1 MEILIVED
9 DFISRNLLK
18 KMLIEMGHQV
28 VETENGRQAW
38 ELLLK
43 RPIYLVIADWMMPEM
58 DGLELC
64 RNIRRV
70 SFDGYIYIVVLTSK
84 DRRKDLVEVFQAGA
98 DDYIPKPF
106 DPEELKARVATGLR
120 VVELESRHKKMQ
132 NILLE
137 SRNKLRTV
145 IDALQEEII
154 AIDRDYS
161 IVTVNKA
168 FALRLGAKAEE
179 MIGRRCFDEG
189 DEIVAPH
196 SFLLDLRPLVEAV
209 FDKGAPQHL
218 LYTYRDEQGAISYK
232 QIQGLPI
239 AHADR
244 GGVAQALIVSK
255 DITEDRRKTGEINAL
270 NEKVIG
276 IAAEVEARN
285 ASLASAM
292 KRLEATQAQ
301 MVQSEKM
308 AIIGQL
314 AAGVAHE
321 INNPTGF
328 VSINLKTLDGYHG
341 QLSALL
347 AGHQELLQALQ
358 APASRALQDDIK
370 VKIDAIKALEAEIDA
385 NFLINDSRDLIRDC
399 REGTDR
405 IKKIVLDLKA
415 FAHPGEEAL
424 QSTDINKGLE
434 STLNVVHNELKFK
447 ATVTTELGLL
457 PMVQGYPQQLN
468 QVFMNILVNAA
479 QAIESRGEIHI
490 KTQKAED
497 GLVEIVISDTGCGI
511 PEENIPRI
519 FEPFFTTKE
528 QGKGTGLGLNIAHNI
543 IKKHNGVI
551 AVQSQVGKGS
561 TFTIRLPAEP

>member
-18 KMLIEMGHQV
+18 RMLMEMGHQV

-70 SFDGYIYIVVLTSK
+70 AFDGYIYIVVLTSK
-84 DRRKDLVEVFQAGA
+84 DRRKDLMEVFQAGA

-106 DPEELKARVATGLR
+106 DPEELKARVSTGLR
-120 VVELESRHKKMQ
+120 VVDLEARHKKMQ

-154 AIDRDYS
+154 ALDRDYT
-161 IVTVNKA
+161 IVSVNKA
-168 FALRLGAKAEE
+168 FAQRLGVKAEE
-179 MIGRRCFDEG
+179 MIGQRCFDDDGETC
-189 DEIVAPH
+189 VAH
-196 SFLLDLRPLVEAV
+196 SSLLDLRPLVDAV
-209 FDKGAPQHL
+209 FEKGSVQHL

-232 QIQGLPI
+232 QIEGLPI
-239 AHADR
+239 TQQDQA
-244 GGVAQALIVSK
+244 GVAQALIVSK
-255 DITEDRRKTGEINAL
+255 DITDDRRKTSEIITL
-270 NEKVIG
+270 NEKVQD
-276 IAAEVEARN
+276 IAAEVVAKNE
-285 ASLASAM
+285 SLDSAL
-292 KRLEATQAQ
+292 KRLETTQAQ

-308 AIIGQL
+308 AIVGQL

-328 VSINLKTLDGYHG
+328 VSLNLKTLGGY
-341 QLSALL
+341 LDNLRALL
-347 AGHQELLQALQ
+347 AMHGELLRLLQ
-358 APASRALQDDIK
+358 LSPTAKGNEIE
-370 VKIDAIKALEAEIDA
+370 VKIKAIEAFEKEIDA
-385 NFLINDSRDLIRDC
+385 DFLLKDSQDLIRDC
-399 REGTDR
+399 RDGTER
-405 IKKIVLDLKA
+405 IKKIVLDLKD

-434 STLNVVHNELKFK
+434 STLNVAHNELKFK
-447 ATVTTELGLL
+447 ATVQTELGAI
-457 PMVQGYPQQLN
+457 PFVQGYPQQLN

-479 QAIESRGEIHI
+479 QAIESRGEIRI
-490 KTQKAED
+490 KTQKA
-497 GLVEIVISDTGCGI
+497 GKGFVEVIISDTGCGI
-511 PEENIPRI
+511 PEENISRI
-519 FEPFFTTKE
+519 FDPFFTTKE
-528 QGKGTGLGLNIAHNI
+528 LGKGTGLGLNIANNI

-551 AVQSQVGKGS
+551 DVKSQVGQGT
-561 TFTIRLPAEP
+561 TFTIRLPAEA

>member
-18 KMLIEMGHQV
+18 KMLMEMGHQV

-70 SFDGYIYIVVLTSK
+70 AFDGYIYIVVLTSK

-120 VVELESRHKKMQ
+120 IVDLEARHKKMQ
-132 NILLE
+132 NILVE

-154 AIDRDYS
+154 ALDRDYTIIS
-161 IVTVNKA
+161 VNQA
-168 FALRLGAKAEE
+168 FAQRLGVKAEE
-179 MIGRRCFDEG
+179 MIGQRCFDED
-189 DEIVAPH
+189 DEACAAYAAL
-196 SFLLDLRPLVEAV
+196 FDLRPLVDAV
-209 FDKGAPQHL
+209 FEKGSAQHL
-218 LYTYRDEQGAISYK
+218 LHTYRDAQGAISYK
-232 QIQGLPI
+232 QIDALPI
-239 AHADR
+239 TKQDQV
-244 GGVAQALIVSK
+244 GVIQALIVSK
-255 DITEDRRKTGEINAL
+255 DITEDRRKSSEIHHL
-270 NEKVIG
+270 NEKVQG
-276 IAAEVEARN
+276 IAAEVVAKN
-285 ASLASAM
+285 ASLDSAL
-292 KRLEATQAQ
+292 KRLETTQAQ

-328 VSINLKTLDGYHG
+328 VSLNLKTLSGYHDHLG
-341 QLSALL
+341 ALL
-347 AGHQELLQALQ
+347 AKHRELKDLLQLPPTVEKGVIEA
-358 APASRALQDDIK
+358 
-370 VKIDAIKALEAEIDA
+370 KIHSIEAFEKEIDVD
-385 NFLINDSRDLIRDC
+385 FMLNDSKDLIRDC
-399 REGTDR
+399 REGTER
-405 IKKIVLDLKA
+405 IKKIVLDLKD

-424 QSTDINKGLE
+424 QATDVNKGLE
-434 STLNVVHNELKFK
+434 STLNVAHNELKFK
-447 ATVTTELGLL
+447 ATVQTELGAI
-457 PMVQGYPQQLN
+457 PFVQGYPQQLN

-479 QAIESRGEIHI
+479 QAIDTRGEIRI
-490 KTQKAED
+490 KTRKAED
-497 GLVEIVISDTGCGI
+497 GFVEVIISDTGCGI
-511 PEENIPRI
+511 LEENLSRI
-519 FEPFFTTKE
+519 FDPFFTTKKL
-528 QGKGTGLGLNIAHNI
+528 GKGTGLGLNIANNI
-543 IKKHNGVI
+543 VKKHNGVI
-551 AVQSQVGKGS
+551 EVTSRVGQGT
-561 TFTIRLPAEP
+561 TFTIRLPAEA

>member
-18 KMLIEMGHQV
+18 RMLMEMGHQV

-70 SFDGYIYIVVLTSK
+70 AFDGYIYIVVLTSK
-84 DRRKDLVEVFQAGA
+84 DRRKDLMEVFQAGA

-106 DPEELKARVATGLR
+106 DPEELKARVSTGLR
-120 VVELESRHKKMQ
+120 VVDLEARHKKMQ

-145 IDALQEEII
+145 IDALHEEII
-154 AIDRDYS
+154 ALDRDYT
-161 IVTVNKA
+161 IVSVNKA
-168 FALRLGAKAEE
+168 FAQRLGVKAEE
-179 MIGRRCFDEG
+179 MIGQRCFDDDGETC
-189 DEIVAPH
+189 VAH
-196 SFLLDLRPLVEAV
+196 SSLLDLRPLVDAV
-209 FDKGAPQHL
+209 FEKGSVQHL

-232 QIQGLPI
+232 QIEGLPI
-239 AHADR
+239 TQQDQA
-244 GGVAQALIVSK
+244 GVAQALIVSK
-255 DITEDRRKTGEINAL
+255 DITDDRRKTSEIITL
-270 NEKVIG
+270 NEKVQD
-276 IAAEVEARN
+276 IAAEVVAKNE
-285 ASLASAM
+285 SLDSAL
-292 KRLEATQAQ
+292 KRLETTQAQ

-308 AIIGQL
+308 AIVGQL

-328 VSINLKTLDGYHG
+328 VSLNLKTLGGY
-341 QLSALL
+341 LDNLRALL
-347 AGHQELLQALQ
+347 AMHGELLRLLQ
-358 APASRALQDDIK
+358 LSPTAKGNEIE
-370 VKIDAIKALEAEIDA
+370 VKIKAIEAFEKEIDA
-385 NFLINDSRDLIRDC
+385 DFLLKDSQDLIRDC
-399 REGTDR
+399 RDGTER
-405 IKKIVLDLKA
+405 IKKIVLDLKD

-434 STLNVVHNELKFK
+434 STLNVAHNELKFK
-447 ATVTTELGLL
+447 ATVQTELGAI
-457 PMVQGYPQQLN
+457 PFVQGYPQQLN

-479 QAIESRGEIHI
+479 QAIESRGEIRI
-490 KTQKAED
+490 KTQKA
-497 GLVEIVISDTGCGI
+497 GKGFVEVIISDTGCGI
-511 PEENIPRI
+511 PEENISRI
-519 FEPFFTTKE
+519 FDPFFTTKE
-528 QGKGTGLGLNIAHNI
+528 LGKGTGLGLNIANNI

-551 AVQSQVGKGS
+551 DVKSQVGQGT
-561 TFTIRLPAEP
+561 TFTIRLPAET

>member
-18 KMLIEMGHQV
+18 RMLMEMGHQV

-70 SFDGYIYIVVLTSK
+70 AFDGYIYIVVLTSK
-84 DRRKDLVEVFQAGA
+84 DRRKDLMEVFQAGA

-106 DPEELKARVATGLR
+106 DPEELKARVSTGLR
-120 VVELESRHKKMQ
+120 VVDLEARHKKMQ

-145 IDALQEEII
+145 IDALHEEII
-154 AIDRDYS
+154 ALDRDYT
-161 IVTVNKA
+161 IVSVNKA
-168 FALRLGAKAEE
+168 FAQRLGVKAEE
-179 MIGRRCFDEG
+179 MIGQRCFDDDGETC
-189 DEIVAPH
+189 VAH
-196 SFLLDLRPLVEAV
+196 SSLLDLRPLVDAV
-209 FDKGAPQHL
+209 FEKGSVQHL

-232 QIQGLPI
+232 QIEGLPI
-239 AHADR
+239 TQQDQA
-244 GGVAQALIVSK
+244 GVAQALIVSK
-255 DITEDRRKTGEINAL
+255 DITDDRRKTSEIITL
-270 NEKVIG
+270 NEKVQD
-276 IAAEVEARN
+276 IAAEVVAKNE
-285 ASLASAM
+285 SLDSAL
-292 KRLEATQAQ
+292 KRLETTQAQ

-308 AIIGQL
+308 AIVGQL

-328 VSINLKTLDGYHG
+328 VSLNLKTLGGY
-341 QLSALL
+341 LDNLRALL
-347 AGHQELLQALQ
+347 AMHGELLRLLQ
-358 APASRALQDDIK
+358 LSPTAKGNEIE
-370 VKIDAIKALEAEIDA
+370 VKIKAIEAFEKEIDA
-385 NFLINDSRDLIRDC
+385 DFLLKDSQDLIRDC
-399 REGTDR
+399 RDGTER
-405 IKKIVLDLKA
+405 IKKIVLDLKD

-434 STLNVVHNELKFK
+434 STLNVAHNELKFK
-447 ATVTTELGLL
+447 ATVQTELGAI
-457 PMVQGYPQQLN
+457 PFVQGYPQQLN

-479 QAIESRGEIHI
+479 QAIESRGEIRI
-490 KTQKAED
+490 KTQKA
-497 GLVEIVISDTGCGI
+497 GKGFVEVIISDTGCGI
-511 PEENIPRI
+511 PEENISRI
-519 FEPFFTTKE
+519 FDPFFTTKE
-528 QGKGTGLGLNIAHNI
+528 LGKGTGLGLNIANNI

-551 AVQSQVGKGS
+551 DVKSQVGQGT
-561 TFTIRLPAEP
+561 TFTIRLPAEA

>member
-18 KMLIEMGHQV
+18 RMLMEMGHQV

-70 SFDGYIYIVVLTSK
+70 AFDGYIYIVVLTSK
-84 DRRKDLVEVFQAGA
+84 DRRKDLMEVFQAGA

-106 DPEELKARVATGLR
+106 DPEELKARVSTGLR
-120 VVELESRHKKMQ
+120 VVDLEARHKKMQ

-154 AIDRDYS
+154 ALDRDYT
-161 IVTVNKA
+161 IVSVNKA
-168 FALRLGAKAEE
+168 FAQRLGVKAEE
-179 MIGRRCFDEG
+179 MIGQRCFDDDGETC
-189 DEIVAPH
+189 VAH
-196 SFLLDLRPLVEAV
+196 SSLLDLRPLVDAV
-209 FDKGAPQHL
+209 FEKGSAQHL

-232 QIQGLPI
+232 QIEGLPI
-239 AHADR
+239 TQQDQA
-244 GGVAQALIVSK
+244 GVAQALIVSK
-255 DITEDRRKTGEINAL
+255 DITDDRRKTSEIITL
-270 NEKVIG
+270 NEKVQD
-276 IAAEVEARN
+276 IAAEVVAKNE
-285 ASLASAM
+285 SLDSAL
-292 KRLEATQAQ
+292 KRLETTQAQ

-308 AIIGQL
+308 AIVGQL

-328 VSINLKTLDGYHG
+328 VSLNLKTLGGY
-341 QLSALL
+341 LDNLRALL
-347 AGHQELLQALQ
+347 AMHGELLRLLQ
-358 APASRALQDDIK
+358 LSPTAKGNEIE
-370 VKIDAIKALEAEIDA
+370 VKIKAIEAFEKEIDA
-385 NFLINDSRDLIRDC
+385 DFLLKDSQDLIRDC
-399 REGTDR
+399 RDGTER
-405 IKKIVLDLKA
+405 IKKIVLDLKD

-434 STLNVVHNELKFK
+434 STLNVAHNELKFK
-447 ATVTTELGLL
+447 ATVQTELGAI
-457 PMVQGYPQQLN
+457 PFVQGYPQQLN

-479 QAIESRGEIHI
+479 QAIESRGEIRI
-490 KTQKAED
+490 KTQKA
-497 GLVEIVISDTGCGI
+497 GKGFVEVIISDTGCGI
-511 PEENIPRI
+511 PEENISRI
-519 FEPFFTTKE
+519 FDPFFTTKE
-528 QGKGTGLGLNIAHNI
+528 LGKGTGLGLNIANNI

-551 AVQSQVGKGS
+551 DVKSQVGQGT
-561 TFTIRLPAEP
+561 TFTIRLPAEA

>member
-18 KMLIEMGHQV
+18 KMLVEMGHQV

-70 SFDGYIYIVVLTSK
+70 AFDGYIYIVVLTSK

-106 DPEELKARVATGLR
+106 DPEELKARVSTGLR
-120 VVELESRHKKMQ
+120 VVDLETRHKKMQ

-154 AIDRDYS
+154 ALDRDYT
-161 IVTVNKA
+161 IVSVNKS
-168 FALRLGAKAEE
+168 FARRLGVKAEE
-179 MIGRRCFDEG
+179 MIGRRCFDDDGETC
-189 DEIVAPH
+189 AAH
-196 SFLLDLRPLVEAV
+196 ASLLDLRPLVDAV
-209 FDKGAPQHL
+209 FEKGAAQHL

-232 QIQGLPI
+232 QIEGLPI
-239 AHADR
+239 TQRDQTS
-244 GGVAQALIVSK
+244 VAQALIVSK
-255 DITEDRRKTGEINAL
+255 DITEERRKSSEINSL
-270 NEKVIG
+270 NEKMVDIS
-276 IAAEVEARN
+276 AEVQARE
-285 ASLASAM
+285 ASLEAAL
-292 KRLEATQAQ
+292 KRLETTQAQ

-328 VSINLKTLDGYHG
+328 VSLNLKTLSGYHDN
-341 QLSALL
+341 LRALL
-347 AGHQELLQALQ
+347 AKHGELRQVLQSSQ
-358 APASRALQDDIK
+358 TTKGS
-370 VKIDAIKALEAEIDA
+370 EIDA
-385 NFLINDSRDLIRDC
+385 KIKAIEAFEKEIDVDFLLKDSQDLIRDC
-399 REGTDR
+399 REGTER
-405 IKKIVLDLKA
+405 IKKIVLDLKD

-447 ATVTTELGLL
+447 AAVQTELGAI
-457 PMVQGYPQQLN
+457 PFVQGYPQQLN

-479 QAIESRGEIHI
+479 QAIDTRGEIHI

-497 GLVEIVISDTGCGI
+497 GFVEVIISDTGRGI
-511 PEENIPRI
+511 PEENLSRI
-519 FEPFFTTKE
+519 FDLFFTTKAL
-528 QGKGTGLGLNIAHNI
+528 GMGTGLGLNIANNI

-551 AVQSQVGKGS
+551 DVKSQAGQGT
-561 TFTIRLPAEP
+561 TFTIRLPAET

>member
-18 KMLIEMGHQV
+18 RMLMEMGHQV

-70 SFDGYIYIVVLTSK
+70 AFDGYIYIVVLTSK
-84 DRRKDLVEVFQAGA
+84 DRRKDLMEVFQAGA

-106 DPEELKARVATGLR
+106 DPEELKARVSTGLR
-120 VVELESRHKKMQ
+120 VVDLEARHKKMQ

-145 IDALQEEII
+145 IDALHEEII
-154 AIDRDYS
+154 ALDRDYT
-161 IVTVNKA
+161 IVSVNKA
-168 FALRLGAKAEE
+168 FAQRLGVKAEE
-179 MIGRRCFDEG
+179 MIGQRCFDDDGETC
-189 DEIVAPH
+189 VAH
-196 SFLLDLRPLVEAV
+196 SSLLDLRPLVDAV
-209 FDKGAPQHL
+209 FEKGSAQHL

-232 QIQGLPI
+232 QIEGLPI
-239 AHADR
+239 TQQDQA
-244 GGVAQALIVSK
+244 GVAQALIVSK
-255 DITEDRRKTGEINAL
+255 DITDDRRKTSEIITL
-270 NEKVIG
+270 NEKVQD
-276 IAAEVEARN
+276 IAAEVVAKNE
-285 ASLASAM
+285 SLDSAL
-292 KRLEATQAQ
+292 KRLETTQAQ

-308 AIIGQL
+308 AIVGQL

-328 VSINLKTLDGYHG
+328 VSLNLKTLGGY
-341 QLSALL
+341 LDNLRALL
-347 AGHQELLQALQ
+347 AMHGELLRLLQ
-358 APASRALQDDIK
+358 LSPTAKGNEIE
-370 VKIDAIKALEAEIDA
+370 VKIKAIEAFEKEIDA
-385 NFLINDSRDLIRDC
+385 DFLLKDSQDLIRDC
-399 REGTDR
+399 RDGTER
-405 IKKIVLDLKA
+405 IKKIVLDLKD

-434 STLNVVHNELKFK
+434 STLNVAHNELKFK
-447 ATVTTELGLL
+447 ATVQTELGAI
-457 PMVQGYPQQLN
+457 PFVQGYPQQLN

-479 QAIESRGEIHI
+479 QAIESRGEIRI
-490 KTQKAED
+490 KTQKA
-497 GLVEIVISDTGCGI
+497 GKGFVEVIISDTGCGI
-511 PEENIPRI
+511 PEENISRI
-519 FEPFFTTKE
+519 FDPFFTTKE
-528 QGKGTGLGLNIAHNI
+528 LGKGTGLGLNIANNI

-551 AVQSQVGKGS
+551 DVKSQVGQGT
-561 TFTIRLPAEP
+561 TFTIRLPAEA